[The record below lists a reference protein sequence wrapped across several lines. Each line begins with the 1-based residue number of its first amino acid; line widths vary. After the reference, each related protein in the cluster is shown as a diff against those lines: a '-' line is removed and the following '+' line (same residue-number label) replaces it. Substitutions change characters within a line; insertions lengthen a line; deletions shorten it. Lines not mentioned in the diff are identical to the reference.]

1 MDSARRPAED
11 LWRRTLA
18 QIPSSYGR
26 IVYLASLR
34 DVNTGKY
41 VHHGLS
47 LLFGEQAADQALR
60 DSHGI
65 VFREWLQ
72 MALEQQKA
80 DLDLYFS
87 SLPADRKTLAENWLR
102 LHPYRNLVPVWASH
116 TERELFD
123 CNLELMLNLLRREYA
138 A

>member
-60 DSHGI
+60 DSHGL
-65 VFREWLQ
+65 VFREWLR
-72 MALEQQKA
+72 MALEHQKA
-80 DLDLYFS
+80 DLDLYFT

-102 LHPYRNLVPVWASH
+102 LHPYRHLVPVWASPA
-116 TERELFD
+116 ERELFD